1 MARLQ
6 RIFPDPGIEPRS
18 PVLRAGSLAAEPP
31 GRPKHA
37 GVGGQSLPH
46 RPDAAVRGAGE
57 PAAPPS
63 AAQGSLLS
71 RGLQAPHRPRTA
83 LTLLKT
89 VLFSSRG
96 LPAPLPQPEEAASGA
111 SASRRGDSR
120 RNWLSADDGFSLP
133 LGPRVAT
140 ATPGPPAP
148 SSERIRTPRGAVAAP
163 RQSGSLARTGPPLP
177 L

>member
-1 MARLQ
+1 MEFSRPEHWSGEQVRCSGAANR
-6 RIFPDPGIEPRS
+6 F
-18 PVLRAGSLAAEPP
+18 LAAQTPLSAVLESRRPRPP
-31 GRPKHA
+31 
-37 GVGGQSLPH
+37 
-46 RPDAAVRGAGE
+46 
-57 PAAPPS
+57 PPCP
-63 AAQGSLLS
+63 AQGSLLS
-71 RGLQAPHRPRTA
+71 RGLPAPHRPRTA

-96 LPAPLPQPEEAASGA
+96 LPAPLPQLEEEASGA

-140 ATPGPPAP
+140 ATLGPPAP
-148 SSERIRTPRGAVAAP
+148 SSERIRTPRGAAAAS
-163 RQSGSLARTGPPLP
+163 RQSGNLARTGPPPP

>member
-1 MARLQ
+1 MEFSR
-6 RIFPDPGIEPRS
+6 PEHWS
-18 PVLRAGSLAAEPP
+18 GSKYTA
-31 GRPKHA
+31 
-37 GVGGQSLPH
+37 VGSQSLPR

-57 PAAPPS
+57 PAAPPPGPLT
-63 AAQGSLLS
+63 AQGSLLS
-71 RGLQAPHRPRTA
+71 RGLPAPHRPRTA

-96 LPAPLPQPEEAASGA
+96 LPAPLPQLEEEASGA

-148 SSERIRTPRGAVAAP
+148 SSERIRTPRGGALKFF
-163 RQSGSLARTGPPLP
+163 S
-177 L
+177 